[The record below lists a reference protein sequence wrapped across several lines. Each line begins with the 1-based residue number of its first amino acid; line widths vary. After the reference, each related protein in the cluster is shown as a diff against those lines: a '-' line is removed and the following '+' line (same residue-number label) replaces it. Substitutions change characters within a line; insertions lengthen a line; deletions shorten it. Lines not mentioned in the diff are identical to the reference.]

1 MHIVKTKKLNF
12 NRGLVIV
19 FLLLNQLSLFAQDS
33 SLQKSKHDSKKF
45 VPSFFSYKTFITND
59 LGTDI
64 SLEEKI
70 AKSAFD
76 NFQRDFIA
84 DSNVLLLDG
93 YTFPNLDPG
102 VSANFEEEDFVFSYR
117 QGNFKMDVSSDE
129 CYEFEPVNF
138 KKMQTSDMF
147 NLKPTE
153 SAYVHEDS
161 NFIIVID
168 TTLDWKIQPALFAS
182 QMFPYGV
189 SKVYDKNEKKLT
201 KLIHVENATSEQIS
215 KLELNDF
222 NFTNCTKIEH
232 FTFN

>member
-1 MHIVKTKKLNF
+1 MNIMKTKKLNF
-12 NRGLVIV
+12 NSGLVIV
-19 FLLLNQLSLFAQDS
+19 FLLLNQLSLFPQDS
-33 SLQKSKHDSKKF
+33 PLQNSKHDSKKF

-84 DSNVLLLDG
+84 NSNVLLLDG
-93 YTFPNLDPG
+93 FNFPNLDPG
-102 VSANFEEEDFVFSYR
+102 VSANFDNQDFVFSYR
-117 QGNFKMDVSSDE
+117 QGNIKMDVTSDE

-138 KKMQTSDMF
+138 KKMQKTDMLK
-147 NLKPTE
+147 LKPTE
-153 SAYVHEDS
+153 SAYVHEDG
-161 NFIIVID
+161 NFIVVID

-222 NFTNCTKIEH
+222 SSTNCTKIKP
-232 FTFN
+232 FFL

>member
-1 MHIVKTKKLNF
+1 MKTKKFNF
-12 NRGLVIV
+12 NSGLVIV
-19 FLLLNQLSLFAQDS
+19 FLLLNHLSLFPQVS
-33 SLQKSKHDSKKF
+33 SLQNSKHDPKKF
-45 VPSFFSYKTFITND
+45 VPSFFSYKTIITND
-59 LGTDI
+59 FGTDI

-84 DSNVLLLDG
+84 NSNVLLLDG

-102 VSANFEEEDFVFSYR
+102 VSVNFEHQDFVISYR

-129 CYEFEPVNF
+129 CYEFEPVKF
-138 KKMQTSDMF
+138 KKMQKFDMF
-147 NLKPTE
+147 KLEPTE
-153 SAYVHEDS
+153 SAYVHEDG

-168 TTLDWKIQPALFAS
+168 STLHWKIQPALFAN

-189 SKVYDKNEKKLT
+189 SKVYDKNKKKLT

-222 NFTNCTKIEH
+222 SSTNCTKIKP
-232 FTFN
+232 FFL